1 MGRGWRGEDRSGN
14 TLNDWMQFYT
24 RYSQKDLHSK
34 IITRNKTLIIQQQ
47 GTENVAADEISEAES
62 EKEKKKSMGNLNIL
76 SLSIKVNILSV
87 KDYTL
92 EIKV

>member
-1 MGRGWRGEDRSGN
+1 MGRGQRGEDRSGN
-14 TLNDWMQFYT
+14 TLNDWMHFQT

-62 EKEKKKSMGNLNIL
+62 EKEKIKSMGNLNIL

>member
-14 TLNDWMQFYT
+14 TLNDWMQFQT

-47 GTENVAADEISEAES
+47 GTENVDADEISEAES
-62 EKEKKKSMGNLNIL
+62 EKEKIKSMGNLNIL

>member
-1 MGRGWRGEDRSGN
+1 
-14 TLNDWMQFYT
+14 
-24 RYSQKDLHSK
+24 
-34 IITRNKTLIIQQQ
+34 
-47 GTENVAADEISEAES
+47 VAADEISEAES
-62 EKEKKKSMGNLNIL
+62 EEEKIKSMGNLNIL